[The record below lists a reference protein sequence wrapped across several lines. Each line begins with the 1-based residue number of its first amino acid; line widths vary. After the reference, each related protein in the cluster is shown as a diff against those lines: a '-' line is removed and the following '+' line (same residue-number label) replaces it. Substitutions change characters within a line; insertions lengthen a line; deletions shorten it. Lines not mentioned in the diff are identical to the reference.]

1 MNDVLVVFITVTV
14 IVEIIAAMI
23 LACNH
28 YLFGC
33 CMDWGSLT
41 VIGYIINIL
50 WLIYT
55 IPARVLLFVV
65 MALITFFF
73 LICSKSYNME
83 DFRADWRI
91 MFYGTSDKIR
101 ALDME

>member
-28 YLFGC
+28 YLLGC
-33 CMDWGSLT
+33 CMDWDSLT

-55 IPARVLLFVV
+55 IPARLLLFIV
-65 MALITFFF
+65 MALVTFFS
-73 LICSKSYNME
+73 LMCSKNYNME
-83 DFRADWRI
+83 DFRADWKVV
-91 MFYGTSDKIR
+91 FYGTSDTIR